1 MNIRRLATVT
11 LTLLV
16 SVAALYSSVAPV
28 AACSCAP
35 VNEVEEVRLVMEH
48 YGLVVEGA
56 IAPRQEDATTDYIRL
71 YPEILYVGDVSGE
84 IVLTQTWAQAI
95 SVRGSGAYSYLGA
108 DCSYSLIG
116 DPGDRYVLF
125 LVAAENGRYAPT
137 GCASFALGEIAAQPF
152 GSGDW
157 LQQRYDA
164 IKFISG
170 GGTIVEEA
178 PPEDVP
184 VSPDDSGGTV
194 VEEAPPEDV
203 PVSPE
208 DSAGDGPASQPG
220 DTPSHDEP
228 TDHTESTPWAVV
240 LPLAFAIPLAVLFV
254 PAFLRRRAGH

>member
-1 MNIRRLATVT
+1 M
-11 LTLLV
+11 
-16 SVAALYSSVAPV
+16 
-28 AACSCAP
+28 
-35 VNEVEEVRLVMEH
+35 
-48 YGLVVEGA
+48 
-56 IAPRQEDATTDYIRL
+56 
-71 YPEILYVGDVSGE
+71 
-84 IVLTQTWAQAI
+84 LTQTWAQAI
-95 SVRGSGAYSYLGA
+95 SVRGSGAYSYLGP

-125 LVAAENGRYAPT
+125 LRAVENGMYSSPA
-137 GCASFALGEIAAQPF
+137 GCSSFALGEIEASFWPD
-152 GSGDW
+152 GM

-170 GGTIVEEA
+170 
-178 PPEDVP
+178 
-184 VSPDDSGGTV
+184 GGTV

-228 TDHTESTPWAVV
+228 TDHTESTPWAVI